1 MINVDYFDKNSLAEG
16 LHKIMGAF
24 FGQDLVT
31 KSVIEGFIS
40 PIKDSVEFVVEY
52 PYVDKVYR
60 DSYYSY
66 FSSKLSDYSRDCIRV
81 SIFDSST
88 GNDQFYTN
96 DLHDNLKQNYRG
108 FFVVRPTPP
117 NIFGRTI
124 IDKRA
129 LKQNDFLICETSF
142 STTCNGLKLSV
153 SGFPYSSQDS
163 ETISCAETSLWATME
178 YFCNRYP
185 KYSSVL
191 PSTII
196 ETLKTLSFQRQLPSL
211 GLSYIDLSY
220 ALKKYGF
227 GTMVY
232 AEGDFKPNFNSLLS
246 IYVESGIP
254 LIVAVTNDEGINH
267 AFICCGRE
275 KLTKTHLDQADKKN
289 GWVDFHDLEK
299 KFVFIDDNHFPY
311 QRAFLNKP
319 CEYYNSADWKKCK
332 ISHFIVPLYPK
343 IYLDA
348 FEARKFSLN
357 IYDALIG
364 TDDDIV
370 RMMLSSSRSYK
381 NYVLKNSDLSNELKE
396 KIVGKPMPKFIWVC
410 EISNKELLKREKCFG
425 SLVLD
430 ATEPNIKNLDPLIYC
445 HLGSQVLEVNKGL
458 LYSTKLQKPINE
470 FSVYTNNLNGF

>member
-1 MINVDYFDKNSLAEG
+1 MINVNYFDKNSLPEG
-16 LHKIMGAF
+16 LHKIIGAF
-24 FGQDLVT
+24 YDQDLVPV
-31 KSVIEGFIS
+31 SVIQHFVA
-40 PIKDSVEFVVEY
+40 PIKDSIKFVVEY

-66 FSSKLSDYSRDCIRV
+66 FSSKLSKYGRDCIRV
-81 SIFDSST
+81 SIFDCNVGS
-88 GNDQFYTN
+88 DHFFTN
-96 DLHDNLKQNYRG
+96 DLHDDLKNNYRG

-117 NIFGRTI
+117 SIFGRTT

-129 LKQNDFLICETSF
+129 LKENDFLICETVF

-178 YFCNRYP
+178 YFSSRYP

-232 AEGDFKPNFNSLLS
+232 DKDVFGSSFNSLLS

-254 LIVAVTNDEGINH
+254 LIVAVTNGEGINH

-275 KLTKTHLDQADKKN
+275 KLKNTHLDQADHED
-289 GWVDFHDLEK
+289 GWIDFHDLK
-299 KFVFIDDNHFPY
+299 KQFVFIDDNHFPY
-311 QRAFLNKP
+311 QRAHLDEP
-319 CEYYNSADWKKCK
+319 CKYYNRDDWGKCR

-343 IYLDA
+343 VYLDA
-348 FEARKFSLN
+348 FEARNYSVN
-357 IYDALIG
+357 VYERLIG
-364 TDDDIV
+364 AGNDVIRT
-370 RMMLSSSRSYK
+370 MLSSSRSYK
-381 NYVLKNSDLSNELKE
+381 NEILQNPDLTEELKE
-396 KIVGKPMPKFIWVC
+396 KIVSKPMPKFIWVC

-425 SLVLD
+425 SIVLD
-430 ATEPNIKNLDPLIYC
+430 ATEPNTKRLKPLIYC
-445 HLGSQVLEVNKGL
+445 HLGGQVLEVDKGL
-458 LYSTKLQKPINE
+458 LYSTKLKKPVHE

>member
-1 MINVDYFDKNSLAEG
+1 MINVDYFDKNSFPEG

-24 FGQDLVT
+24 YGQDLVPV
-31 KSVIEGFIS
+31 SVIQHFVA
-40 PIKDSVEFVVEY
+40 PITDSIRYVVEY

-66 FSSKLSDYSRDCIRV
+66 FSSKLSKYGRDCIRV
-81 SIFDSST
+81 SIFDDNVGSAH
-88 GNDQFYTN
+88 FFTN
-96 DLHDNLKQNYRG
+96 DSHDDLMHNYRG

-117 NIFGRTI
+117 GIFGRTT

-129 LKQNDFLICETSF
+129 LKQNDFLICETAF

-178 YFCNRYP
+178 YFSNRYP
-185 KYSSVL
+185 KYASVL

-232 AEGDFKPNFNSLLS
+232 DKDVFGASFNSLLS

-254 LIVAVTNDEGINH
+254 LIVAVTNDGGINH

-275 KLTKTHLDQADKKN
+275 KLKKTHLDQADYED
-289 GWVDFHDLEK
+289 GWIDFHDLK
-299 KFVFIDDNHFPY
+299 KQFVFVDDNHFPY
-311 QRAFLNKP
+311 QRAYLDEP
-319 CEYYNSADWKKCK
+319 CKYYNRDDWGKCR

-343 IYLDA
+343 VYLDA
-348 FEARKFSLN
+348 FEARNYSVN
-357 IYDALIG
+357 VYERLIG
-364 TDDDIV
+364 AGNDVIRT
-370 RMMLSSSRSYK
+370 MLSSSRSYK
-381 NYVLKNSDLSNELKE
+381 DEILRNPDLTEELKE

-410 EISNKELLKREKCFG
+410 EISNKELLKKEKCFG
-425 SLVLD
+425 TIVLD
-430 ATEPNIKNLDPLIYC
+430 ATEPNTKGLKPLIYC
-445 HLGSQVLEVNKGL
+445 HLGGQVLEVKKGL
-458 LYSTKLQKPINE
+458 LYSIKLKKAVIE